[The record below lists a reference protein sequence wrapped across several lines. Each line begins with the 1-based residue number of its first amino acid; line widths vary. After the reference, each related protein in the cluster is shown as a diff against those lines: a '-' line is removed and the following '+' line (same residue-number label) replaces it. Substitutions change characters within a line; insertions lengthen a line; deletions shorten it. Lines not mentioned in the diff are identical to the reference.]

1 MCNKNKLLICLFSG
15 ANGTVD
21 GQGAVWWDWF
31 HNHTLNYT
39 RPPLVELMY
48 STRVVI
54 SNLTFINSPFWN
66 IHPVYC
72 RFLSRISS
80 CHLLLKHRFNRDGN
94 YHPLYRI
101 FPPRMNSQVLVQHL
115 TILAPISSPNTD
127 GIDPG
132 VRSWACYVSLNS
144 FFKWILALVYVLL
157 ACLLHLAVGPA
168 LSKNKNQYHDS

>member
-1 MCNKNKLLICLFSG
+1 VCNKNKLLICLFSG

-80 CHLLLKHRFNRDGN
+80 CHLLPKHRFNRDDNN
-94 YHPLYRI
+94 YPLYRI
-101 FPPRMNSQVLVQHL
+101 FPPNEQ
-115 TILAPISSPNTD
+115 
-127 GIDPG
+127 PG
-132 VRSWACYVSLNS
+132 
-144 FFKWILALVYVLL
+144 F
-157 ACLLHLAVGPA
+157 GPA
-168 LSKNKNQYHDS
+168 SHNPSTYQFTKHRRHRSRCAFLGLLWLTEFFI

>member
-1 MCNKNKLLICLFSG
+1 MASLFNILMHDKLSIMLFSG

-72 RFLSRISS
+72 RFLLRTLVIYYWSTVSIAMIILSFRLFFPDEQPSPGPASHDPSTYQFTKYRRHWSRCALS
-80 CHLLLKHRFNRDGN
+80 R
-94 YHPLYRI
+94 
-101 FPPRMNSQVLVQHL
+101 
-115 TILAPISSPNTD
+115 
-127 GIDPG
+127 
-132 VRSWACYVSLNS
+132 CYGSLNS
-144 FFKWILALVYVLL
+144 FFKWIVALVYTMF
-157 ACLLHLAVGPA
+157 APFSSWTCTF
-168 LSKNKNQYHDS
+168 